1 MCGIVVAAG
10 QLAYKQEQAFKNL
23 LILDALRGI
32 DSTGIASI
40 GRQAL
45 PPVVA
50 KQVGNPYDLLETTT
64 AEKIFR
70 RANNV
75 LIGHN
80 RFATQGTVNRK
91 NAHPFEFD
99 NLVGVHNGTLTNK
112 YQLPNGIDYSV
123 DSQALYACMNE
134 KGVRATLD
142 IIQGAW
148 SLVWY
153 DYNKHTL
160 NFLRN
165 KERPMF
171 IAYDKVTNALYAASE
186 KWMLH
191 IATSRQQ
198 VDIADPFA
206 TDEDVHYEFKIDP
219 DGKVNEPVLTEMKAK
234 EAVVYYGGFRQQE
247 QRSLSLVSAHAQ
259 PEAKKA
265 GVVPPSPDGANEPD
279 PGYVGK
285 EGVILRIMAAGVDE
299 YGARFF
305 MCHDA
310 AHPGRLIRMFL
321 SRHDRPESYIDKHIT
336 ATIGKYY
343 KTSGRNRQGYYK
355 VDYGSVKLYRPIA
368 AAIHLDDEV
377 EEDVPELFPAASGTM
392 LDKKAWQNEHGT
404 CAWCTTEID
413 PEHNAHRFTSSGD
426 VLCGD
431 CANDPEVKDYVKL
444 M

>member
-10 QLAYKQEQAFKNL
+10 QLAYKQEQSFKTL
-23 LILDALRGI
+23 LILDAIRGI
-32 DSTGIASI
+32 DSTGIAAV
-40 GRQAL
+40 GRQSA
-45 PPVVA
+45 PTVVA
-50 KQVGNPYDLLETTT
+50 KQVGNPYDLLDTTT
-64 AEKIFR
+64 VEKIFR
-70 RANNV
+70 RANSV

-80 RFATQGTVNRK
+80 RFATQGDINRK
-91 NAHPFEFD
+91 NAHPFDFD

-112 YQLPNGIDYSV
+112 YQLPNGIDYKV

-134 KGVRATLD
+134 KGLRATLD

-191 IATSRQQ
+191 IATGRHG
-198 VDIADPFA
+198 VEIADPFP
-206 TDEDVHYEFKIDP
+206 TIEDMHYEFKVDP
-219 DGKVNEPVLTEMKAK
+219 DGKINEPVLTEMKAK
-234 EAVVYYGGFRQQE
+234 EPVVYYGGFRQQE
-247 QRSLSLVSAHAQ
+247 QRPLALVKPAETKTAVETDEVDAS
-259 PEAKKA
+259 
-265 GVVPPSPDGANEPD
+265 
-279 PGYVGK
+279 YVGK
-285 EGVILRIMAAGVDE
+285 DNVVLRIMAAGVDE
-299 YGARFF
+299 YGARYF

-310 AHPGRLIRMFL
+310 NHPGRMIRMFL
-321 SRHDRPESYIDKHIT
+321 SRQDRPETYIDKQIT

-343 KTSGRNRQGYYK
+343 KVNGRNRQGYYK
-355 VDYGSVKLYRPIA
+355 VDYGSVKLYRPTVA
-368 AAIHLDDEV
+368 AAHIEEEV
-377 EEDVPELFPAASGTM
+377 EEETPDLFPSASGIM
-392 LDKKAWQNEHGT
+392 LTEKAWKNEHGI

-413 PEHNAHRFTSSGD
+413 PSHNAHRFTSSGD